1 MAIEQLKPKEK
12 AKDLYTKFFATY
24 SNNQM
29 TNKRMAL
36 EMAKQCVDEIILEL
50 KRLFDYKIEDKP
62 HPYWKEVKDELNNI

>member
-36 EMAKQCVDEIILEL
+36 EMAHQCVDEIILEL
-50 KRLFDYKIEDKP
+50 KRLFGYNIDDKG
-62 HPYWKEVKDELNNI
+62 HPYWEEVKAELNNI